1 MFDWDSNP
9 DLNITP
15 FVDVMLVLM
24 SILMVTAPAVV
35 YRENINLPKGTKTK
49 KVKSRPDIVIELD
62 RNRIVHFGN
71 RSYPLDR
78 FASEFVLKSIKYSPT
93 QTVFI
98 SADKNLRYSDIM
110 YLLRTLKR
118 VGFSK
123 VSLLTE

>member
-1 MFDWDSNP
+1 LFDWDSNP

-35 YRENINLPKGTKTK
+35 YRENINLPTGTKTQ
-49 KVKSRPDIVIELD
+49 KVKSKPDIVIRLD
-62 RNRIVHFGN
+62 RDRVIHFGKK
-71 RSYPLDR
+71 SYSLNN
-78 FASEFVLKSIKYSPT
+78 FASEFVLKSIKYSPE

-98 SADKNLRYSDIM
+98 SADKDLKYADIM
-110 YLLRTLKR
+110 YLLKTLKR